1 MADLADTTALGL
13 HEGDAQAERS
23 RTGFWVAAP
32 AYFYLVVFFA
42 IPFLIVIVYSF
53 ASRSA
58 TGATLLEDW
67 NLNSYAK
74 LFGTVVVQV
83 VGRSVWIAFIT
94 TVICLLLAYPFA
106 YYLATRDRR
115 IRNVLLVLVMIPFW
129 SNFLVRTYAWRFILS
144 NEGPV
149 GTAAAWFGFQLNVL
163 FTTTAVIIGLV
174 YGFLPFMILPLYAA
188 IERLDWRLVEAAR
201 DLYADGWTAF
211 RKVTLPLTK
220 SGIIAGS
227 LLVFVPSLGAYVTDT
242 ILGGAK
248 TEVLGT
254 FIVRQFQA
262 ARNWPF
268 GSALSVVLMG
278 VMLAAV
284 LIRTRTG
291 AREV

>member
-1 MADLADTTALGL
+1 MGELTDTTAIVH
-13 HEGDAQAERS
+13 HEADALAERS
-23 RTGFWVAAP
+23 RTGFWVAFP
-32 AYFYLVVFFA
+32 SYLYLVVFFA
-42 IPFLIVIVYSF
+42 VPFLIVIVYSF
-53 ASRSA
+53 ASRSP
-58 TGATLLEDW
+58 TGATRLENW
-67 NLNSYAK
+67 NLDSYAR
-74 LFGTVVVQV
+74 LFDSLVVQV
-83 VGRSVWIAFIT
+83 VSRSVWIATLT
-94 TVICLLLAYPFA
+94 TVICLVLAYPFA

-149 GTAAAWFGFQLNVL
+149 GTAVAWLGYQLNVL
-163 FTTTAVIIGLV
+163 FTPTAVIIGLV

-268 GSALSVVLMG
+268 GSALSVVLMI
-278 VMLAAV
+278 VMLTAV